1 MIRVTVELLPGGDK
15 TRARTLGTAYI
26 GRVSGRGES
35 ATYEA
40 LVSGTD
46 LLGGCRATIADYP
59 RYSSSVWDLVLRS
72 VTKALTFKE
81 RLPKRPGAMSKRVPI
96 RVGSAG
102 MKYVR
107 FADIPEPAHTLF
119 AKNMAH
125 STCPIVEGDP
135 DPMGCVYAWD
145 WIDWL
150 NGSR

>member
-26 GRVSGRGES
+26 GRVSGSGEM

-59 RYSSSVWDLVLRS
+59 RNSSSVWDLVLRA
-72 VTKALTFKE
+72 VCKALTFQE
-81 RLPKRPGAMSKRVPI
+81 RLPKRPIAMSKRVPI
-96 RVGSAG
+96 RVDSTG

-107 FADIPEPAHTLF
+107 LADIPEPARTLF
-119 AKNMAH
+119 DKNMAH
-125 STCPIVEGDP
+125 STCPLIEFDP
-135 DPMGCVYAWD
+135 DPRGCVYAWD
-145 WIDWL
+145 WLDWL